1 MDFEVLMIIKGDG
14 MEIQCLVPIGTIAEV
29 ERLWKATMRKKV
41 IPFFNSVLSRLPEK
55 TITDRA
61 GVKQR
66 CKGFRISRIAREGIR
81 TAVIRLK
88 KGNRGR
94 RGKINNEG
102 KPKEIKK

>member
-66 CKGFRISRIAREGIR
+66 CKGFRISRIASMVMSAEVELSKN
-81 TAVIRLK
+81 TAIIVAFSVL
-88 KGNRGR
+88 NA
-94 RGKINNEG
+94 
-102 KPKEIKK
+102 